1 MLLQE
6 EGSGFRGT
14 AAKIEKRAW
23 GECEGKAEE
32 AEGDDGEM
40 FLGEVLKGD
49 IMGRMSPKLNVT
61 RELVVIK

>member
-6 EGSGFRGT
+6 EGSCFRGT

-32 AEGDDGEM
+32 AEGADGEM
-40 FLGEVLKGD
+40 FLSEILKGD
-49 IMGRMSPKLNVT
+49 ITGRMSPKLSVM